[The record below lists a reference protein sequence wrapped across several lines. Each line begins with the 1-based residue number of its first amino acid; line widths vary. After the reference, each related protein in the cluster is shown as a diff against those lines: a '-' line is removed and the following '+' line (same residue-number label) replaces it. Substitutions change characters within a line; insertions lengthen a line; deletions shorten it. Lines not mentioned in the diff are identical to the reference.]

1 MPRLI
6 VYVLVLV
13 SLGFHAFGQRQVRVI
28 KPPKSHP
35 SSTNLG
41 IGMGLTNSAVFLQR
55 NTLDED
61 NILGLTGCLTYDA
74 SKLLRVSV
82 DYTRYQK
89 VDIQP
94 TWYNIRASTLEA
106 NVYVLWYSKGGL
118 CFYPIAGLS
127 YNVFKGYFTGQADFQ
142 HLTSRYSSNREI
154 TTRWIGVN
162 TGVGMEY
169 PIKPFAI
176 FGSFKLRTGFSEGWS
191 QLNIVDV
198 CFSAGIRYN
207 LKAPSLYKLFKGT
220 GHRYYLDSDK

>member
-1 MPRLI
+1 MFRLI
-6 VYVLVLV
+6 LYVFAAVTLTFHVY
-13 SLGFHAFGQRQVRVI
+13 GQRQVRVI

-35 SSTNLG
+35 SHTNLG
-41 IGMGLTNSAVFLQR
+41 IGLGVTNSAVFLQR

-61 NILGLTGCLTYDA
+61 NIIGLTGCLTYDA
-74 SKLLRVSV
+74 SKKLRVNV

-89 VDIQP
+89 VDIHP

-106 NVYVLWYSKGGL
+106 NANILWYSKGGF
-118 CFYPIAGLS
+118 CFYPIAGIS
-127 YNVFKGYFTGQADFQ
+127 YNVFKGYFTGLADFQ
-142 HLTSRYSSNREI
+142 NLTSRYSSNHEVV
-154 TTRWIGVN
+154 TRWIGIN

-176 FGSFKLRTGFSEGWS
+176 FGSFKLRTGFSDGKS

-198 CFSAGIRYN
+198 CFNGGVRYN
-207 LKAPSLYKLFKGT
+207 LRAPSLYKLFKGT